1 MFDLRLS
8 ESETHLMANALDE
21 RLRELFDEL
30 VHTDDRA
37 LKRSL
42 AQRHTDLERLAQR
55 VHVLIDGPPTLRP

>member
-1 MFDLRLS
+1 
-8 ESETHLMANALDE
+8 MANALDE